1 MNASDKI
8 WWLLLGWFGGSI
20 MMLVA
25 MVVSIVREALIRERE
40 SREVP
45 HDRG

>member
-1 MNASDKI
+1 MTLVDKI
-8 WWLLLGWFGGSI
+8 FNFEFGLIAGFVLAI
-20 MMLVA
+20 IANGVGA
-25 MVVSIVREALIRERE
+25 YREALIRERE